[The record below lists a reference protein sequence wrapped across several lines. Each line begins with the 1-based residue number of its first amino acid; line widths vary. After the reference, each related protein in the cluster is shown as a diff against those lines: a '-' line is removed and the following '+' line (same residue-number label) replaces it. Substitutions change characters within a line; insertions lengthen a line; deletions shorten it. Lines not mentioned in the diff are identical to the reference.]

1 VTAPD
6 DLPVVLVT
14 GAAGGIGGAVTARFA
29 AGGWRVF
36 ATDRSVAGL
45 PWPAIAA
52 DVRRPDECRGAIGAA
67 VAAHGRLDA
76 LVNCAGVWHEGPAE
90 TTTEAAWDEVLDVNL
105 KGTFFCCAAA
115 VPHLRATRG
124 GIVNISSDAGIQGNL
139 GAAVYC
145 ASKGGVSNLTR
156 ALALELAPHG
166 VRVNAVCPGDVDSP
180 MLRRQ
185 AADHGGDDPDGYLAR
200 LLSLYPQGAAA
211 RFTRPDEVAELVWF
225 LAQPHA
231 APITGANLTIDFGL
245 SAGT

>member
-1 VTAPD
+1 MSTGA
-6 DLPVVLVT
+6 PVVLVT
-14 GAAGGIGGAVTARFA
+14 GAAGGIGGATATRFA
-29 AGGWRVF
+29 AGGWRVV
-36 ATDRSVAGL
+36 ATDRAVEGL
-45 PWPAIAA
+45 PWTAVAA
-52 DVRRPDECRGAIGAA
+52 DLRRPDACRAAVGAA

-76 LVNCAGVWHEGPAE
+76 LVNCAGIWHEGRAE
-90 TTTEAAWDEVLDVNL
+90 DTTEADWDDVLDVNL

-115 VPHLRATRG
+115 IPHLRATRG
-124 GIVNISSDAGIQGNL
+124 CIVNLSSDAGIQGNL

-156 ALALELAPHG
+156 ALALELAPDG

-185 AADHGGDDPDGYLAR
+185 AADHGDGDPDAYLAR
-200 LLSLYPQGAAA
+200 LLSLYPQGASA

-231 APITGANLTIDFGL
+231 TPITGANLSIDFGL